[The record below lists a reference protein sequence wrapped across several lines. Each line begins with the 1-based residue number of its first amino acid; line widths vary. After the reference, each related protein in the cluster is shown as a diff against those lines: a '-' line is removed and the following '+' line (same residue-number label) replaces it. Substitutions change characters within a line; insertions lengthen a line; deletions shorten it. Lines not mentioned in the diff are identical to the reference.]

1 MTMKKSWLPCLLVS
15 LLFSMAVSA
24 HHSFAIYSIDNRI
37 DISGVL
43 TYFEFRQPHIMME
56 LEVINADGS
65 IELWAVESMSPG
77 RWDRMGIARDIA
89 QVGEVVTLEG
99 WPAKNGE
106 HAMLLSAITTARDR
120 TLVIDRVRQP
130 GARAGF

>member
-1 MTMKKSWLPCLLVS
+1 
-15 LLFSMAVSA
+15 
-24 HHSFAIYSIDNRI
+24 
-37 DISGVL
+37 
-43 TYFEFRQPHIMME
+43 
-56 LEVINADGS
+56 
-65 IELWAVESMSPG
+65 
-77 RWDRMGIARDIA
+77 MGIARDIA
-89 QVGEVVTLEG
+89 SVGEVVTLEG